1 MLIET
6 RTENNAAYKVKAKK
20 SSAGLGLFA
29 MEAIPEGKKIL
40 EYIGDVHDA
49 DNTLN
54 NKYIFNVSK
63 NMDIDG
69 SPRFNTARYINHA
82 CDPNAESW
90 TYKGH
95 VWIKSVRDI
104 KEGEE
109 ITYNYGDEYFERYI
123 KPYGCRCPAHTTND

>member
-6 RTENNAAYKVKAKK
+6 RTDNNAAYKVKAMR

-29 MEAIPEGKKIL
+29 QEHIPAGKKIL
-40 EYIGDVHDA
+40 EYIGHVHDA

-69 SPRFNTARYINHA
+69 SPRFNTARYINHS

-90 TYKGH
+90 TSKGH
-95 VWIKSVRDI
+95 VWIRSIRAI
-104 KEGEE
+104 EPGEE
-109 ITYNYGDEYFERYI
+109 ITYNYGDEYVDRYI
-123 KPYGCRCPAHTTND
+123 KPYGCRCGKCNS